1 MEQLLIHF
9 SQAPAPLHFFHR
21 SSGCIYGNSV
31 FSFVDIFEYI
41 DFDLSK
47 SQGGGIVTNLNGRPA
62 QYMENLHN
70 GDRIEIYWRK
80 LLPVLLPTGLPPV
93 LLPPADTLPAAI

>member
-1 MEQLLIHF
+1 MPEAV
-9 SQAPAPLHFFHR
+9 SVPEKPAKPEKPEADGELFLTIAVIVNDR
-21 SSGCIYGNSV
+21 PVVLSGKKSYV
-31 FSFVDIFEYI
+31 FVDIFEYI

-80 LLPVLLPTGLPPV
+80 
-93 LLPPADTLPAAI
+93 